1 MLFVSYYK
9 IGMQVVD
16 TLIFLLLI
24 FGWTR
29 HDLTCWNPNYNVYR
43 HSVL

>member
-16 TLIFLLLI
+16 TLIFFTFNFWLNTSWSYMLKSEL
-24 FGWTR
+24 
-29 HDLTCWNPNYNVYR
+29 
-43 HSVL
+43 